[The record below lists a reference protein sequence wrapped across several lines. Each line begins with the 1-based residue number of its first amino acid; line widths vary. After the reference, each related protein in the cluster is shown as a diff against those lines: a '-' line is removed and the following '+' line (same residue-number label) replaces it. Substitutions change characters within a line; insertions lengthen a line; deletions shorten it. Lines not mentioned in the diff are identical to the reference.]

1 MEKKT
6 KITSGE
12 TTFTQKL
19 IKALGNIRGITK
31 DGANPHFKSKY
42 ITLDNI
48 NNAVNPVLWE
58 NGLYLTHK
66 TIAGVLSTEVT
77 DGADSIATEWVLTT
91 IQNGTAQNRGS
102 ELTYAKRYNISALLN
117 LAVDDD
123 DDGNL
128 ASSVSTPTPKQEK
141 VEQMPVG
148 ESMVLDLISQAETQ
162 EELGK
167 LWGEL
172 SASDKTNYKPIFTK
186 KRLELEG
193 GGTND

>member
-6 KITSGE
+6 KTTSEG

-19 IKALGNIRGITK
+19 IKALGNIKGITK

-66 TIAGVLSTEVT
+66 TSAGVLLTEVT
-77 DGADSIATEWVLTT
+77 DGVDSITTEWVLTT

-117 LAVDDD
+117 LAVDED

-128 ASSVSTPTPKQEK
+128 ASSVSTPSQRK
-141 VEQMPVG
+141 VEQMPVE

-167 LWGEL
+167 LWSEL
-172 SASDKTNYKPIFTK
+172 NGVDKTKYKPIFTK

-193 GGTND
+193 GTND

>member
-6 KITSGE
+6 KSEG

-66 TIAGVLSTEVT
+66 TSAGVLLTEVT
-77 DGADSIATEWVLTT
+77 DGVDSITTEWVLTT

-117 LAVDDD
+117 LAVDED

-128 ASSVSTPTPKQEK
+128 ASSVSTPRQEK
-141 VEQMPVG
+141 VEQMPVE

-172 SASDKTNYKPIFTK
+172 SATDKTKYKPIFTK

-193 GGTND
+193 GTND

>member
-1 MEKKT
+1 MENKT
-6 KITSGE
+6 ENTE
-12 TTFTQKL
+12 ATFTRKL
-19 IKALGNIRGITK
+19 IKALSGIKGITK

-66 TIAGVLSTEVT
+66 TNAGVLVTEVT
-77 DGADSIATEWVLTT
+77 DGVNSITTEWVLTT

-117 LAVDDD
+117 LAVDED

-128 ASSVSTPTPKQEK
+128 ASSVTPKQEK
-141 VEQMPVG
+141 TEQIPLD
-148 ESMVLDLISQAETQ
+148 ESTVLDLISEAETQ
-162 EELGK
+162 EQLAK

-172 SASDKTNYKPIFTK
+172 SEKDKPRYKALFTT
-186 KRLELEG
+186 KRLALEA
-193 GGTND
+193 GGTNA

>member
-77 DGADSIATEWVLTT
+77 DGVDSIATEWVLTT